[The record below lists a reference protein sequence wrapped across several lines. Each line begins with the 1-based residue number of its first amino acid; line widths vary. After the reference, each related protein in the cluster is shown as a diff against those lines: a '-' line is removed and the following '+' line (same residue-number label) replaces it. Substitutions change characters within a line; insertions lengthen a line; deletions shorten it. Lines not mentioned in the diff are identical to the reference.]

1 MVPAAGPAPT
11 APAVDLTVTLGRLR
25 LPNPILV
32 ASGTFGYGREM
43 AGLVDLRRLGG
54 VIPKTITPHPRRGN
68 APWRTVETAAGLLN
82 SIGLDNDGVEAF
94 VAHQLP
100 WLVDCGAPVVVSLAG
115 ATAAEFVTL
124 AARLDGLAGI
134 AALEL
139 NVSCPNVSHGVDLG
153 TDPEAC
159 RAVVAGVR
167 AATRLPVLAKLTPNV
182 TDIVAIARAARDGGA
197 DGVSL
202 INTLQGMAIDWRRR
216 RPLLGNVV
224 GGLSGPAIKPVA
236 LRCVHQVRRAVG
248 LPIVGVGGIMTID
261 DVMEFL
267 VAGASAVQVGTASF
281 ADPTASIRLLDA
293 LPAAVAELGAGSAA
307 DVVGTLALPAAA
319 SGCPAPVAAAPSP
332 VSEAPPHAR

>member
-11 APAVDLTVTLGRLR
+11 APAIDLTVTLGRLR

-139 NVSCPNVSHGVDLG
+139 NISCPNVSHGVDLG

-159 RAVVAGVR
+159 RVVVAGVR

-281 ADPTASIRLLDA
+281 ADPTASVRLLDA
-293 LPAAVAELGAGSAA
+293 LPAAVAELGAGSVA